1 MYVKP
6 TTPRSIGGVLD
17 DAIKLYRSAFAVSWP
32 LALFGQV
39 MLAVPAFIIR
49 AKTVATPVVAGNP
62 FAALAIYKS
71 PLVWVPY
78 LIALFLL
85 VGVNNAL
92 ISRADGVATVKTQTL
107 GESLAVGFRLLP
119 RTVLLFLAI
128 SAGGIILGLLVGIA
142 GAALGAVPVAKAI
155 LFAALAAAAI
165 YVLWKIFLS
174 NIAIV
179 VEDAAVFKSLETSW
193 TLIKG
198 HWWRSATVYTVAV
211 IIALVFYF
219 VLAFASG
226 LVIGLLHGS
235 PATTI
240 VFSELITIVGGT
252 VLMAF
257 LPAVMLTLYY
267 DLKLRKDG
275 ADLANRVNALAQ
287 K

>member
-1 MYVKP
+1 VYVKP

-17 DAIKLYRSAFAVSWP
+17 DAIKLYRSAFALSWP
-32 LALFGQV
+32 LALLGQV

-49 AKTVATPVVAGNP
+49 AKTLATPVVAANP
-62 FAALAIYKS
+62 LAAFAIYRS
-71 PLVWVPY
+71 PLVWGPY
-78 LIALFLL
+78 LLAIILL

-92 ISRADGVATVKTQTL
+92 ISRADGVAAAKTQTL

-128 SAGGIILGLLVGIA
+128 TAGGLIVGILIGIA
-142 GAALGAVPVAKAI
+142 GAILGALPVAKAVF
-155 LFAALAAAAI
+155 FAALAVAGI
-165 YVLWKIFLS
+165 YILWRIFLS

-211 IIALVFYF
+211 IMALVFYF

-235 PATTI
+235 PAMTI
-240 VFSELITIVGGT
+240 VFSELITVVGGT

-257 LPAVMLTLYY
+257 LPAVMLTLFY

-275 ADLANRVNALAQ
+275 ADLASQVNALAQ